1 MRLGPCLGSRQ
12 RSIALTSA
20 AVAVMGFA
28 SLPAHAAAKSKPK
41 PKPKPKASA
50 ARDWEAQGSAPAS
63 ASFAERAVTTGK
75 GKKRKRV
82 NVIQSLV
89 VQAPVNCAD
98 SPTPAIPIDVQVIPA
113 TITLTAHGT
122 FTSGKLKHG
131 AGTTV
136 SGTLRGKRVSITYRH
151 VSRVAN
157 QYDGGTEVCDTGKV
171 HLTGAP
177 GHRFAIKDQAWQGQT
192 ATSEPLTFNVV
203 AGGRALQAPAHPPA
217 NGAPQASIAVG
228 AFTQSCGAGS
238 CSPSS
243 TDICAYETPV
253 TLYVGPDGSFGNT
266 LWQAEDQG
274 LVSGQFTSAKAATG
288 NFANGGEGCQQTTWS
303 ASAG

>member
-1 MRLGPCLGSRQ
+1 MRSRPRWGSRQ
-12 RSIALTSA
+12 RSIAWTSV
-20 AVAVMGFA
+20 AVAFLSFV
-28 SLPAHAAAKSKPK
+28 SPPAHVAAKSK

-50 ARDWEAQGSAPAS
+50 ARDWEAHGGATGR
-63 ASFAERAVTTGK
+63 ASFAERVVTRGAGK
-75 GKKRKRV
+75 RRKRV

-89 VQAPVNCAD
+89 VQAPINCAD
-98 SPTPAIPIDVQVIPA
+98 SPTPAIPVDVQVIRA
-113 TITLTAHGT
+113 TIALRPRGT
-122 FTSGKLKHG
+122 FKLGKLKHG

-136 SGTLRGKRVSITYRH
+136 SGTLRGERVSITYRH

-157 QYDGGTEVCDTGKV
+157 LYDGGTEVCDTGKV

-177 GHRFAIKDQAWQGQT
+177 GRRFAIKDQAWHGQT
-192 ATSEPLTFNVV
+192 ATNEPLTFNVV
-203 AGGRALQAPAHPPA
+203 AGGRALQAPARPPA
-217 NGAPQASIAVG
+217 SGAPQASIAVG

-243 TDICAYETPV
+243 SDICAYETPV

-274 LVSGQFTSAKAATG
+274 VVSGRFTNAKAATG
-288 NFANGGEGCQQTTWS
+288 DFTNGGEGCQQTTWS

>member
-1 MRLGPCLGSRQ
+1 MRLGRRLGSRP
-12 RSIALTSA
+12 RSLASIGASVVLMTF
-20 AVAVMGFA
+20 V
-28 SLPAHAAAKSKPK
+28 SLPAYAAAKSKPK
-41 PKPKPKASA
+41 PKPAASA
-50 ARDWEAQGSAPAS
+50 ARDWEAQGRAPAS
-63 ASFAERAVTTGK
+63 ASFAERAVTRGQGK
-75 GKKRKRV
+75 RSKRI

-89 VQAPVNCAD
+89 VQAPINCVD
-98 SPTPAIPIDVQVIPA
+98 SPTPSVSIDVQVIPA
-113 TITLTAHGT
+113 TVALTAHGT
-122 FTSGKLKHG
+122 FKSGKLEHG

-171 HLTGAP
+171 HLTGVP
-177 GHRFAIKDQAWQGQT
+177 GHRFAIKNQAWHGQT
-192 ATSEPLTFNVV
+192 ATSEPLALNVV

-243 TDICAYETPV
+243 PDICAYETPV

-266 LWQAEDQG
+266 LWQVEDQG
-274 LVSGQFTSAKAATG
+274 LVSGRFTSAKAATG
-288 NFANGGEGCQQTTWS
+288 DFSNGGEGCQQTTWS